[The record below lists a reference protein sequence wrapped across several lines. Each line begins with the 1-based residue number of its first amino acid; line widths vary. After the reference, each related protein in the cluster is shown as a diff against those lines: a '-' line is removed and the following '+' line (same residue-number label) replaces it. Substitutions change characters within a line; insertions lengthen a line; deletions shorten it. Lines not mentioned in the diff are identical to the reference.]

1 MQTQIQIEKLHREL
15 EELRD
20 RGVNRT
26 LREHLQIEYP
36 DYGSSSY
43 SVDENYSF
51 EKYIHEFLTE
61 HSTEIGGIRNV
72 GAIRVSQF
80 YGLDRSWVRLFSE
93 LILSVITDGYRSHID
108 VDELLTVSV
117 DTTQNTITLPVIDTK
132 PLSRMLGPTEAV
144 ELGVEF
150 SKDQVKVGQK
160 TVSVNKFGKQM
171 DFPYETVDDLP
182 FDIIG
187 VYLRQRG
194 VALAIDELLY
204 FIDIIV
210 NGDRGIDKNNKVI
223 EDTIAVIGVN
233 DTGKGIQYRDILRA
247 AIRMTM
253 LGFPAPNILAEE
265 TQVTD
270 IACLEEFWKRMQ
282 GTPLAALEI
291 KGGIR
296 IPDKIWPIITGV
308 GDNAAIIQSDIGGT
322 GRFTRQGLK
331 IEYDKVI
338 TKQLHEMVVSLR
350 VGYMNF
356 FRNARV
362 KIDGTKTFAS
372 TPWPEYFEP
381 LVPAKKG
388 K

>member
-15 EELRD
+15 EELRE
-20 RGVNRT
+20 RGVSRT
-26 LREHLQIEYP
+26 LREHLRIEYP
-36 DYGSSSY
+36 EYGSSSY
-43 SVDENYSF
+43 SVDDDYSF

-61 HSTEIGGIRNV
+61 HSEETGGVRNI

-80 YGLDRSWVRLFSE
+80 YGLDRSWVRMFSE
-93 LILSVITDGYRSHID
+93 MILSIVTDGYRSHID
-108 VDELLTVSV
+108 VNDLLSVSV
-117 DTTQNTITLPVIDTK
+117 DTTQATITLPVIDTK
-132 PLSRMLGPTEAV
+132 PLSRMLGATEAV
-144 ELGVEF
+144 EMGVEF
-150 SKDQVKVGQK
+150 SKDQVTVGQK
-160 TVSVNKFGKQM
+160 TVSVYKFGKQFN
-171 DFPYETVDDLP
+171 FPYETVDDLP
-182 FDIIG
+182 FDILG

-223 EDTIAVIGVN
+223 EDTIAVIGVK
-233 DTGKGIQYRDILRA
+233 DTAKGIQYRDILRA

-265 TQVTD
+265 AQLTD

-282 GTPLAALEI
+282 GTPLANLEV
-291 KGGIR
+291 KGGIK
-296 IPDKIWPIITGV
+296 IPDKIWPIMTGA
-308 GDNAAIIQSDIGGT
+308 GDSCAIIHSDVGGT

-331 IEYDKVI
+331 VEYDKIVS
-338 TKQLHEMVVSLR
+338 KQLHETVVSLR

-356 FRNARV
+356 FRQSRV
-362 KIDGTKTFAS
+362 MIDGTKTFTAN
-372 TPWPEYFEP
+372 PWPAYFEP